1 MNNEKGTGSRENKG
15 KIRYDLFEPFATEQL
30 ALVFSKGANKYE
42 DRNWEKGMKWS
53 KMEASLMR
61 HFEAYKKGLDFDT
74 DQNCENCQKGICVN
88 HTGLYH
94 IAQVAWNAMGILS
107 YYKLYPQGDDRR
119 HDYLYPKKIGLDV
132 DGVLADFTGH
142 LLTKLGYPKHIPVH
156 WNDPIIRNG
165 FELYKHDKQFW
176 LDIPPLVTREDINF
190 EPHAYI
196 TARSIDEEVTKAWL
210 DKYHLPTAKI
220 FSIGIGESKV
230 EVAKKS
236 GVEIFVDDNF
246 DNFIQLTNAGIFT
259 YLYNAPYNEKY
270 EVGFRRI
277 HHLNEIL

>member
-1 MNNEKGTGSRENKG
+1 MSKDLGLRYNEG
-15 KIRYDLFEPFATEQL
+15 KNRMDLLEPYAIEQL
-30 ALVFSKGANKYE
+30 AKVFTIGANKYE
-42 DRNWEKGMKWS
+42 PGNWLKGMKWS
-53 KMEASLMR
+53 KVVASLKR
-61 HFEAYKKGLDFDT
+61 HLNSFEQGVDYDDETHLLHAA
-74 DQNCENCQKGICVN
+74 
-88 HTGLYH
+88 H
-94 IAQVAWNAMGILS
+94 IAWNAMALVS
-107 YYKLYPQGDDRR
+107 YYKHYPQGDDRR
-119 HDYLYPKKIGLDV
+119 HNYLHTKKIGLDI

-142 LLTKLGYPKHIPVH
+142 LLTKLGYPEHIPLH

-165 FELYKHDKQFW
+165 FELHKHDKQFW

-210 DKYHLPTAKI
+210 DKYNFPTAKI
-220 FSIGIGESKV
+220 YSIGIGESKV

-270 EVGFRRI
+270 SVGFRRI
-277 HHLNEIL
+277 HNLNEIV